1 MAQFGPSRRR
11 ARRSAYQHIPDIRRR
26 MSRFGQKA
34 DDVLEGAEGRSLTR
48 RRHSIVRLRRQ
59 NGGILLRDGQI
70 TQPVQWSSIAPGF
83 TYDLENR
90 PPRV

>member
-1 MAQFGPSRRR
+1 M
-11 ARRSAYQHIPDIRRR
+11 SAYRRITDPVQR
-26 MSRFGQKA
+26 
-34 DDVLEGAEGRSLTR
+34 DAEGRTLTPR
-48 RRHSIVRLRRQ
+48 RPSIVRLRRQ